1 MPFALVAVLL
11 VMLALACVFVAFLVL
26 RRWL

>member
-1 MPFALVAVLL
+1 MPFALVAILMVLVAVLL
-11 VMLALACVFVAFLVL
+11 VLALFLVL

>member
-1 MPFALVAVLL
+1 MPFALVAVML
-11 VMLALACVFVAFLVL
+11 VVLALTCVFVAFLVL

>member
-1 MPFALVAVLL
+1 MTFALVAVLL
-11 VMLALACVFVAFLVL
+11 VMLALAGVFAVFLVV

>member
-1 MPFALVAVLL
+1 MTFALVAVLS
-11 VMLALACVFVAFLVL
+11 VMLALAGVFGIFLVV

>member
-1 MPFALVAVLL
+1 MTFALEAVLL
-11 VMLALACVFVAFLVL
+11 VMVALAVLFAVFLVV

>member
-1 MPFALVAVLL
+1 MPFALVAVVL
-11 VMLALACVFVAFLVL
+11 VMLALACVFGAYFLL